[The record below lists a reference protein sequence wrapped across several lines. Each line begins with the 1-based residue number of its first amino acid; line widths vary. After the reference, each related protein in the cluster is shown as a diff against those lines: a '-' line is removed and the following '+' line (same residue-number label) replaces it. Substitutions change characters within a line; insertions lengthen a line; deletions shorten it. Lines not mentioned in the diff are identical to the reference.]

1 MHRGSQKCTS
11 SPAATENA
19 NQQKTASVCAQITPR
34 QSLLHV
40 WKDNISYW
48 GRKTSATGGVQI
60 AALFKRCADLG
71 VTMLNTCEFY
81 GADRANERLI
91 GAAIAFSP
99 PSFQVSLKV
108 GAVGDIDGGLRME
121 STPARLKESVE
132 TAIQLLGVPCIDLV
146 VQARQDPN
154 TPLEDVMQCFKE
166 LVEAGAAVTSPATDP
181 LCCCSVAPWSLRL
194 RFCANWCGASGHRV
208 RIRAVCVP

>member
-1 MHRGSQKCTS
+1 MCPWELRALLAPG
-11 SPAATENA
+11 AAG
-19 NQQKTASVCAQITPR
+19 C
-34 QSLLHV
+34 
-40 WKDNISYW
+40 
-48 GRKTSATGGVQI
+48 VQI
-60 AALFKRCADLG
+60 AALFKRCAELG

-108 GAVGDIDGGLRME
+108 GAVGDIDGGLRMD
-121 STPARLKESVE
+121 STPARLKESVD
-132 TAIQLLGVPCIDLV
+132 TAIALLGVPCIDLV

-166 LVEAGAAVTSPATDP
+166 LMEAGTVTAMR
-181 LCCCSVAPWSLRL
+181 SVPPQL
-194 RFCANWCGASGHRV
+194 
-208 RIRAVCVP
+208 I